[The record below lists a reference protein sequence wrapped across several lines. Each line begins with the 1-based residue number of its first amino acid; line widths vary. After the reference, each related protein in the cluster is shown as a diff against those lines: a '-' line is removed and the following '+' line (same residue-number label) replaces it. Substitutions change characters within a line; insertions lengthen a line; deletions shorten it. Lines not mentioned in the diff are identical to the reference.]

1 MGISQGVRSYERTK
15 AVVLLC
21 TQSTGV
27 RPDIRRLQSVAEIR
41 VSVTLLALINLPCPL
56 IDAHVVPTVVDLV
69 QQSPH
74 GEVPNRRDGDCAQR
88 NSMTDGVPA
97 VRCSDAVNLAG
108 HETSAVSDGL
118 LQTNS
123 GGTLEVTRVTVADPG
138 YVQTD
143 NAVNSGSG
151 NESGKVLDSSCLHA
165 DTKHQRVS
173 RSSDKSHGNH
183 EYGALVELI
192 GDVGD
197 SKIDRRRPDVD
208 RNSEKLSL
216 DAAVSEAADDD
227 GQEGAEAKRAGVRT
241 ELASSRKPDLGVHE
255 SKLNLRLVKVLR
267 LALVHSSL
275 LSADAHQVL
284 VVLSEPLRSLKA
296 VGEKHDNGE
305 ADSQRDHTLNEEQPS
320 PTSQAACAVQA
331 SKTVCEQT
339 TKGTGKSCGDEEV
352 GDSAGLFLA
361 LVECAEVERQAWE
374 QATLEHADEQTRC
387 EKTGVVGYEGGADDG
402 GAPGEDEEGDQA
414 ARAGFFK
421 DEGGGDLEGDVGYW
435 RLRQVCFP
443 CGKVL
448 EVENLP

>member
-1 MGISQGVRSYERTK
+1 M
-15 AVVLLC
+15 A
-21 TQSTGV
+21 
-27 RPDIRRLQSVAEIR
+27 
-41 VSVTLLALINLPCPL
+41 
-56 IDAHVVPTVVDLV
+56 
-69 QQSPH
+69 
-74 GEVPNRRDGDCAQR
+74 
-88 NSMTDGVPA
+88 DGVSA
-97 VRCSDAVNLAG
+97 VRGGDAVNLAC

-118 LQTNS
+118 LQTDS
-123 GGTLEVTRVTVADPG
+123 GGALEVACVTVADPG
-138 YVQTD
+138 NVETD
-143 NAVNSGSG
+143 DTVNTSRSDKGS
-151 NESGKVLDSSCLHA
+151 EVLDTGRLHA
-165 DTKHQRVS
+165 DTEHKRVS
-173 RSSDKSHGNH
+173 RCSDKSHGNH
-183 EYGALVELI
+183 EDCALVKLV
-192 GDVGD
+192 GDVGY
-197 SKIDRRRPDVD
+197 SEVYRRRPDVD
-208 RNSEKLSL
+208 RNSEKLGL
-216 DAAVSEAADDD
+216 NAAVSEAADDD
-227 GQEGAEAKRAGVRT
+227 GQEGAEAEGASVRT

-402 GAPGEDEEGDQA
+402 GAPGEDEEGDEA
-414 ARAGFFK
+414 ARAGFLE

-435 RLRQVCFP
+435 RLRQVCSP
-443 CGKVL
+443 CRKEH
-448 EVENLP
+448 EVEDLP